1 MIKYFLISVLFSLTA
16 LCYGQQDTIYLS
28 PTEKTLGKV
37 KEISSERVKIE
48 KQNGTIYDLDIND
61 VFRIVY
67 ADGEVEMLI
76 KNREDEYFKNKQY
89 TEHFGRNI
97 VSVNFI
103 HVLRKGMELH
113 YEHFLLDG
121 ELALKPYATY
131 FLDDRSVSTLS
142 HQYAKDYSFGLDVQ
156 YYPTGQGRVKYFLG
170 PGFEY
175 GGFERLVYTT
185 LPYPN
190 PGQQGEIIETNF
202 YFAYLNNGVLFQPSP
217 KLSIGLILSL
227 GLRENIG
234 RGAASSHAEFRA
246 NFGYR
251 F

>member
-1 MIKYFLISVLFSLTA
+1 MKKYFLIHILFLFTVV
-16 LCYGQQDTIYLS
+16 CYGQQDTIYLN

-67 ADGEVEMLI
+67 SDGEVEMLI
-76 KNREDEYFKNKQY
+76 KKREDEYFKNKQY
-89 TEHFGRNI
+89 TDHFGRNI

-103 HVLRKGMELH
+103 YVLLKTIEVH
-113 YEHFLLDG
+113 YEYFLMEG
-121 ELALKPYATY
+121 GVSLKPYGSY
-131 FLDDRSVSTLS
+131 YLDSQSRSTELL
-142 HQYAKDYSFGLDVQ
+142 KDYAFGLDAN
-156 YYPTGQGRVKYFLG
+156 YYPAGQGRIKYFLG
-170 PGFEY
+170 PGIEY
-175 GGFERLVYTT
+175 GRYESSRVVRFPGGIVTT
-185 LPYPN
+185 SPEN
-190 PGQQGEIIETNF
+190 VNF

-217 KLSIGLILSL
+217 KLSIGLVLAL
-227 GLRENIG
+227 GFREDIG
-234 RGAASSHAEFRA
+234 RGSADSHTEFRA